1 MPTSQQLIS
10 KTVTE
15 RQLTTEVLDT
25 VDNIRTI
32 VKP

>member
-15 RQLTTEVLDT
+15 RNTTEVLDT
-25 VDNIRTI
+25 VDNIRPI